1 LAIADVEEEDDD
13 DDVIAK
19 ARAQAAKRKAAARE
33 AATSK
38 SGGRHMT
45 LSCTNTPKFV
55 YFQSQIEM
63 KRGGTETAKARHN
76 I

>member
-19 ARAQAAKRKAAARE
+19 ARAQAAKRKAA
-33 AATSK
+33 TSE